1 MAAIVDKRV
10 PCGPFPSQNV
20 PSLQN
25 KSVVQKGRTVPT
37 PEGRVMTGRNMKAL
51 LGARNV
57 QVCSLGENSSGQTLV
72 ICPCC
77 GMNVLLHKKV
87 CTR

>member
-1 MAAIVDKRV
+1 MAAIVGKRV
-10 PCGPFPSQNV
+10 PRGPFPSQNV

-37 PEGRVMTGRNMKAL
+37 PEGRVMTGRNMKVL

-57 QVCSLGENSSGQTLV
+57 QVCSLGETHQARHL
-72 ICPCC
+72 
-77 GMNVLLHKKV
+77 
-87 CTR
+87 